1 MGEFP
6 VGKDALL
13 ARYSHLI
20 ITKAIQL
27 YNRRKE
33 ALQCYGV
40 LISTDFKS
48 GNFKNVISVE
58 SEFGI
63 GG

>member
-40 LISTDFKS
+40 LISTDF
-48 GNFKNVISVE
+48 
-58 SEFGI
+58 
-63 GG
+63 